1 MRCVFQ
7 VFLRLPF
14 FTLDLAHFAHL
25 ALCAAAIRSRAATES
40 LRLPRLP
47 AAPLNAAI
55 ARLSLSGSFLNC
67 RCTAPTARF
76 CNYPCVCGTAL
87 DELRVQNS
95 KMNTTLCGSLNSRG
109 EDGRSVQG
117 QCYANRLL
125 HLPPKKRAHTRI
137 GGVA

>member
-1 MRCVFQ
+1 MFCLLSWTAWTGF
-7 VFLRLPF
+7 
-14 FTLDLAHFAHL
+14 
-25 ALCAAAIRSRAATES
+25 RSGA
-40 LRLPRLP
+40 
-47 AAPLNAAI
+47 
-55 ARLSLSGSFLNC
+55 FKF
-67 RCTAPTARF
+67 PTARF

-125 HLPPKKRAHTRI
+125 HLPPKKKARRRI